1 MDQKQVISTL
11 NRYAQ
16 SRQKDVSRGLESAAL
31 SALLVEKYAVG
42 MIDAIR
48 SLNLTESIDINTI
61 NEEADRLCT
70 MICPD
75 HVQLRT
81 LRYERYSDLDLS
93 KPRTTS

>member
-31 SALLVEKYAVG
+31 SALLVEKYAIG
-42 MIDAIR
+42 MIDVIR
-48 SLNLTESIDINTI
+48 TLQLTESIDINTI
-61 NEEADRLCT
+61 HEEAERLCS
-70 MICPD
+70 MICPN

-81 LRYERYSDLDLS
+81 LRYQRYSDLDLS
-93 KPRTTS
+93 KPRTSS